1 MNKEG
6 SPIMRR
12 DERGIALIIVLFA
25 TLLLTVIGL
34 GMMYST
40 NMETAI
46 NHNYRDSQ
54 VALYG
59 ALAGLQEARD
69 RIKYPYSITPPAQL
83 PSLTS
88 PNIIYIVSDAATV
101 NPWDPTNAY
110 FDTELC
116 QEQVLGLTGSAGV
129 PCTTA
134 ASGSAWYSVVDDSSS
149 ANAPWNLQYPL
160 AWKWTRIQLKANNNT
175 PVPVNGD
182 PTDNSQ
188 ACWSGTS
195 QMSTPTTYTTG
206 CQPIGGVNAVNIDSP
221 GTGYA
226 SAPTVTLTGG
236 GGTGATATAVMVA
249 ETTGYVTSIA
259 VNAGGSY
266 ASTPAVTLS
275 GNATATA
282 VLSGSGSTVI
292 TGGSVTS
299 ASLSAVGSGY
309 TSPPTVTIS
318 GGGGAGATAV
328 ANLATVGGS
337 VVTGGVVTST
347 SVSSGGAGYSSAPTV
362 TFSGGGGSGATGT
375 AVMIPDGTGGGITGG
390 TVTAT
395 TLTAGGSGYTSAPT
409 VVFNGGGGGTG
420 AAATAVLSSTG
431 TTVTT
436 GTVTTL
442 NLTSGGS
449 SYTSTPTVSL
459 TGGGGSGATATATR
473 GSTGSVT
480 SVSLGS
486 AGTQCYGSASNA
498 VITFTGGGGSG
509 AAASAVLE
517 STPSC
522 VYAVAVT
529 SMPQCTNKLDAAN
542 GYSPIDQASGITF
555 TTGNQSFSGTLYV
568 STANDKSPTNLSVQN
583 PGYDASGYSTATF
596 SSTLRLSSG
605 VWADCGNITATATTG
620 YRIASINLTSGG
632 SGYTSAP
639 TVTIT
644 GGTGTTSN
652 PTATSTVGF
661 PITGLT
667 LTSGG
672 TGYTSA
678 PTVSFSGGGGSGAA
692 GTTAVT
698 TGTTT
703 TYPVAAINL
712 VSGGS
717 GYLTTPTIT
726 FTGGGGSGAAGSV
739 TAAFTGTATY
749 MVESINITGGGSGY
763 TSAPTISFSGG
774 GSGTGAAAVAGIT
787 TTTVTTYAID
797 NISITSGGAGY
808 TSTPTMTLSGGS
820 GSGAA
825 ATANVTFT
833 TATTYPVASITV
845 TSGGSGYTAAPS
857 VTFTGGGGSGGAAA
871 TATIGTMN
879 TGTFAIDHITVDTA
893 GSGYS
898 SNPSVTFSGGGGTG
912 GAATS
917 QISGG
922 TKYGKVWLLT
932 SLAVTSTGARSMV
945 QMEVASP
952 VLGWGSGGAL
962 TLDGPNP
969 VIDAMPNSIN
979 LYIRGQDA
987 NSCSETAEVDHPAI
1001 SGYDDPNANPP
1012 TASVE
1017 TIIDSLPRP
1026 DHYLGAGGTP
1036 SVQNGFGSIGETMST
1051 PDGLD
1056 SVMSAIY
1063 NTPGAHHYTP
1073 ANVGTFSPAATV
1085 DSSITYVDGDLALN
1099 GTGTGR
1105 GILVVTGTLTMSGNF
1120 SWYGIVFV
1128 VGDGNLQM
1136 NGAGN
1141 GQIFGSL
1148 WVAKTWDSYTTKNIL
1163 NTMGSP
1169 TFGFNGGGNNG
1180 IQYDHCYVTNLLN
1193 AVNLSSVNSTRPLK
1207 VLSYRSIPY

>member
-1 MNKEG
+1 MNKEVI
-6 SPIMRR
+6 PMRR

-25 TLLLTVIGL
+25 TLLMTVIGL

-46 NHNYRDSQ
+46 NSNYRDSQ
-54 VALYG
+54 VALY
-59 ALAGLQEARD
+59 AAMAGLQEARD
-69 RIKYPYSITPPAQL
+69 RIKYPYSITPPQLL
-83 PSLTS
+83 PSTTAA
-88 PNIIYIVSDAATV
+88 NVIYIVSDASV
-101 NPWDPTNAY
+101 VQPWDTTNAY

-116 QEQVLGLTGSAGV
+116 QENVLGLTGTPGV
-129 PCTTA
+129 PCTTT
-134 ASGSAWYSVVDDSSS
+134 ASGSAWYTAVDNSLS

-160 AWKWTRIQLKANNNT
+160 AWKWTRVQLKANNNT
-175 PVPVNGD
+175 PVAVNGD
-182 PTDNSQ
+182 PTDGSQ
-188 ACWSGTS
+188 ACWSGTT

-206 CQPIGGVNAVNIDSP
+206 CQPLGSVNAINVVSP
-221 GTGYA
+221 GTGYT
-226 SAPTVTLTGG
+226 SAPTVTLSGG
-236 GGTGATATAVMVA
+236 GGSGGTATAVMIA
-249 ETTGYVTSIA
+249 ETTGYVQSIA
-259 VNAGGSY
+259 VDVGGSY
-266 ASTPAVTLS
+266 ASAPTVTLS

-299 ASLSAVGSGY
+299 AAITAGGSGY
-309 TSPPTVTIS
+309 TSSPTVTIS
-318 GGGGAGATAV
+318 GGGGTGATAV
-328 ANLATVGGS
+328 ANLATTGAS
-337 VVTGGVVTST
+337 VVTGGTVS
-347 SVSSGGAGYSSAPTV
+347 SISISSGGLGYTTAPTV
-362 TFSGGGGSGATGT
+362 VFSGGGGSGASGT
-375 AVMIPDGTGGGITGG
+375 AVMVPDGSGGTITGG
-390 TVTAT
+390 SVVGTP
-395 TLTAGGSGYTSAPT
+395 LTSGGSGYTSAPT
-409 VVFNGGGGGTG
+409 VVFSGGGGGTG

-431 TTVTT
+431 VPVTT
-436 GTVTTL
+436 GAVTSL
-442 NLTSGGS
+442 SVTSGGS
-449 SYTSTPTVSL
+449 NYTSAPTVTL

-480 SVSLGS
+480 SVALGS
-486 AGTQCYGSASNA
+486 VGTQCYGAASNA

-509 AAASAVLE
+509 AAASAVLDT
-517 STPSC
+517 SRSC
-522 VYAVAVT
+522 IYSVAVT
-529 SMPQCTNKLDAAN
+529 AMPQCTNKLDAAN
-542 GYSPIDQASGITF
+542 GYSPIDQMAALSLTA
-555 TTGNQSFSGTLYV
+555 GNQSFSGTLFV
-568 STANDKSPTNLSVQN
+568 SPANDKSPVSATVQN
-583 PGYDASGYSTATF
+583 PGYDTSGYGTATVA
-596 SSTLRLSSG
+596 STFRLPTG
-605 VWADCGNITATATTG
+605 AWADCGNITATATTG

-644 GGTGTTSN
+644 GGTGSISN
-652 PTATSTVGF
+652 PTATAVVGF

-678 PTVSFSGGGGSGAA
+678 PTVSFSGGGGTGAA
-692 GTTAVT
+692 GTAAIT
-698 TGTTT
+698 TSTTT
-703 TYPVAAINL
+703 AYPVAAINL
-712 VSGGS
+712 ISGGS
-717 GYLTTPTIT
+717 GYLTTPTIAL
-726 FTGGGGSGAAGSV
+726 TGGGGSGAAG
-739 TAAFTGTATY
+739 TATMAFTGTTTY
-749 MVESINITGGGSGY
+749 MVDSVNITGGGTAYTSAPSISFSGGGGAGATATAGITTVTVTTYPVDTISITSGGSGY
-763 TSAPTISFSGG
+763 TSTPTI
-774 GSGTGAAAVAGIT
+774 
-787 TTTVTTYAID
+787 
-797 NISITSGGAGY
+797 
-808 TSTPTMTLSGGS
+808 TLTGGS

-845 TSGGSGYTAAPS
+845 TSGGSGYTAVPT

-879 TGTFAIDHITVDTA
+879 TGTYAIDTITVDTP

-898 SNPSVTFSGGGGTG
+898 SNPTVTFSGGGGSG

-932 SLAVTSTGARSMV
+932 SLAVTPTGARSMV

-969 VIDAMPNSIN
+969 IIDAMPNSVN
-979 LYIRGQDA
+979 LYIRGNDA
-987 NSCSETAEVDHPAI
+987 NTCGETAEVDHPAI
-1001 SGYDDPNANPP
+1001 AGYDDPNANPP

-1036 SVQNGFGSIGETMST
+1036 SVQNGFASIGETMGT
-1051 PDGLD
+1051 PAGMD
-1056 SVMSAIY
+1056 SVMAAIY
-1063 NTPGAHHYTP
+1063 NTPGAMHYTP
-1073 ANVGTFSPAATV
+1073 ANVGTFSPASTSN
-1085 DSSITYVDGDLALN
+1085 SSITYVDGDLTLN
-1099 GTGTGR
+1099 GNGTGR

-1148 WVAKTWDSYTTKNIL
+1148 WVAKTWDSYTTKNL
-1163 NTMGSP
+1163 LSTMGSP

-1207 VLSYRSIPY
+1207 VLSYRSIAY